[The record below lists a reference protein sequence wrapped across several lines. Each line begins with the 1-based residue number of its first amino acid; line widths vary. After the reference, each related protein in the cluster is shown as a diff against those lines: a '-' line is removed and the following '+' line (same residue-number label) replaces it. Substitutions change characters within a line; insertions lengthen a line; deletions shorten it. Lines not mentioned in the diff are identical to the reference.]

1 MLWNPHSLQLQK
13 SGEEA
18 VDADAAWPD
27 IPLVVDDD
35 AEMFPQNALSSAS
48 MMPTRAP
55 NSSQALI
62 AYASEVARRSINVG
76 YHTRCNALINI
87 VYKRE
92 PLPARPISW
101 TADP

>member
-35 AEMFPQNALSSAS
+35 ASAVAAFTGEAVVQAGSVFNEVVRRGRGRVMDDSMRSWGSSHTQN
-48 MMPTRAP
+48 
-55 NSSQALI
+55 I
-62 AYASEVARRSINVG
+62 G
-76 YHTRCNALINI
+76 G
-87 VYKRE
+87 
-92 PLPARPISW
+92 
-101 TADP
+101 